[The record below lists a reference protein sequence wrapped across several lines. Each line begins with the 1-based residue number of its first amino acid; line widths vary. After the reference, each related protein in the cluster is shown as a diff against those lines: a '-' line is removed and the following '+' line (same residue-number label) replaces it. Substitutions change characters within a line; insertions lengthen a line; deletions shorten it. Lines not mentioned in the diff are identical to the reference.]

1 MDNNNEIA
9 LGFLKWMITA
19 ILLVLLISLLVLN
32 FNKFIGTKTQSEL
45 CQKFYGQDWNST
57 QYSNNPTILF
67 KCVNKDG
74 DLRPQIYD

>member
-57 QYSNNPTILF
+57 QYSNNPPILF